1 MHWNLLLRTPEGVC
15 VVFVHPLELRRPY
28 APEGVSRLDA
38 CVYNTSGVDA
48 NKIEASLCRGYMTS
62 EPVVGDMSITDEH
75 AVVGAKAT
83 FADVCQPFL
92 RSRDAAV
99 LVENAKTGEID
110 GVITLKDLLE
120 VIATGKNP
128 AKEKISKHMRT
139 KVVEM
144 PIATPLSG
152 ALRMMAE
159 SQPDAVVIRGPN
171 GEFAGYFSPDDYR
184 EASRRLESHQMLSM
198 RMQRS
203 KSALGDAR
211 DVDIEEDDPAAEQQA
226 LLDVMLGDFED
237 EEEDEDP
244 GAGIGH

>member
-1 MHWNLLLRTPEGVC
+1 
-15 VVFVHPLELRRPY
+15 
-28 APEGVSRLDA
+28 
-38 CVYNTSGVDA
+38 
-48 NKIEASLCRGYMTS
+48 MTN

-99 LVENAKTGEID
+99 LVENAKTGGID
-110 GVITLKDLLE
+110 GVITLKDLLQI
-120 VIATGKNP
+120 IATGKNP

-184 EASRRLESHQMLSM
+184 EASRRLESHQMLAM

-203 KSALGDAR
+203 KNALGDAR
-211 DVDIEEDDPAAEQQA
+211 EAEIEEDDPAAEQQA
-226 LLDVMLGDFED
+226 LLDIMLGDFESD
-237 EEEDEDP
+237 EED
-244 GAGIGH
+244 GAPDGGISL

>member
-1 MHWNLLLRTPEGVC
+1 
-15 VVFVHPLELRRPY
+15 
-28 APEGVSRLDA
+28 
-38 CVYNTSGVDA
+38 
-48 NKIEASLCRGYMTS
+48 MTN

-99 LVENAKTGEID
+99 LVENAKTGGID
-110 GVITLKDLLE
+110 GVITLKDLLQI
-120 VIATGKNP
+120 IATGKNP

-184 EASRRLESHQMLSM
+184 EASRRLESHQMLAM

-203 KSALGDAR
+203 KNALGDAR
-211 DVDIEEDDPAAEQQA
+211 EAEIEEDDPAAEQQN
-226 LLDVMLGDFED
+226 LLDIMLGDFESD
-237 EEEDEDP
+237 EED
-244 GAGIGH
+244 GASDGGISL

>member
-1 MHWNLLLRTPEGVC
+1 M
-15 VVFVHPLELRRPY
+15 VFVHPLVLRRPY

-38 CVYNTSGVDA
+38 CVCNTSCVDA

-120 VIATGKNP
+120 IIATGKNP

-184 EASRRLESHQMLSM
+184 EASRRLESHQMLAM

-237 EEEDEDP
+237 DEEGEDP
-244 GAGIGH
+244 GAGTGL

>member
-1 MHWNLLLRTPEGVC
+1 MGYVLPLLQL
-15 VVFVHPLELRRPY
+15 HPY
-28 APEGVSRLDA
+28 HSEGVSRLDA
-38 CVYNTSGVDA
+38 CVYTSSCADA
-48 NKIEASLCRGYMTS
+48 NKKEAGLCRLSMTN

-99 LVENAKTGEID
+99 LVENAKTGGID
-110 GVITLKDLLE
+110 GVITLKDLLQI
-120 VIATGKNP
+120 IATGKNP

-184 EASRRLESHQMLSM
+184 EASRRLESHQMLAM

-203 KSALGDAR
+203 KNALGDAR
-211 DVDIEEDDPAAEQQA
+211 EAEIEEDDPAAEQQA
-226 LLDVMLGDFED
+226 LLDIMLGDFESD
-237 EEEDEDP
+237 EED
-244 GAGIGH
+244 GAPDGGISL

>member
-1 MHWNLLLRTPEGVC
+1 
-15 VVFVHPLELRRPY
+15 
-28 APEGVSRLDA
+28 
-38 CVYNTSGVDA
+38 
-48 NKIEASLCRGYMTS
+48 MTN

-99 LVENAKTGEID
+99 LVENAKTGGID
-110 GVITLKDLLE
+110 GVITLKDLLQI
-120 VIATGKNP
+120 IATGKNP

-144 PIATPLSG
+144 PISTPLSG

-171 GEFAGYFSPDDYR
+171 GEFSGYFSPDDYR
-184 EASRRLESHQMLSM
+184 EASRRLESHQILAM

-203 KSALGDAR
+203 KNALGDAR
-211 DVDIEEDDPAAEQQA
+211 DTDIEEDDPAAEQQA
-226 LLDVMLGDFED
+226 LLDIMLGDFEA
-237 EEEDEDP
+237 EEEGESGP
-244 GAGIGH
+244 AAGL